1 METDRIPG
9 PPDGRNVL
17 MFGGKGGVG
26 KTTCTAAT
34 ALHYARQG
42 HNTLVIS
49 TDATPSLSH
58 IFETNGQNRITR
70 VEDRLFFSELG
81 QDEIREMWDR
91 KFGHEVHDVFSSF
104 VAINY
109 ADFTEFM
116 TSVLPGL
123 GDEFIVDFTRELW
136 LSGQYDTIIWDTAPM
151 GQTLALLK
159 TPSLLTRHLR
169 MAPRIYSRLKVGAR
183 SREPVLNILRRWEQL
198 SAENMEFLRRRVKV
212 TLVAIAEALAV
223 EQLDGILGELNDGGI
238 ETQRIVINN
247 LIKDESSEFLRVK
260 AGQQKRYLEVVR
272 QKCARLEI
280 VEVPLFPLEIK
291 GLDRLER
298 VANVLFPADQGQVRS
313 IGRQRGD

>member
-1 METDRIPG
+1 MNGDRILR
-9 PPDGRNVL
+9 PPDGGNVM

-58 IFETNGQNRITR
+58 IFETDGKNRITR

-91 KFGHEVHDVFSSF
+91 KFGREVHEVFSSF
-104 VAINY
+104 VSIDY
-109 ADFTEFM
+109 DDFTEFM

-123 GDEFIVDFTRELW
+123 GDEFMVDFTRELW
-136 LSGQYDTIIWDTAPM
+136 LSKQYDTIIWDTAPM

-159 TPSLLTRHLR
+159 TPSLLTKHLR

-183 SREPVLNILRRWEQL
+183 SREPVLSILRRWEQM
-198 SAENMEFLRRRVKV
+198 SAENMEFLRKQVKV

-223 EQLDGILGELNDGGI
+223 EQLDGIMHELDEGGI
-238 ETQRIVINN
+238 ETRRIVINN
-247 LIKDESSEFLRVK
+247 LIRDESSEFLRVK
-260 AGQQKRYLEVVR
+260 AGQQKRYLDVIC

-298 VANVLFPADQGQVRS
+298 VANVLFPADHSQALPVAR
-313 IGRQRGD
+313 REPT